1 MMFDGLST
9 FFFIGGGG
17 YSSFS
22 GSWEDQSPSN
32 NAVSS
37 FYETEKSNV
46 AVWAGWAV

>member
-9 FFFIGGGG
+9 FFFVGGGS
-17 YSSFS
+17 SSFS
-22 GSWEDQSPSN
+22 ERWEGKSPSN

-37 FYETEKSNV
+37 FYETEIRML